1 MRINETK
8 PISLYFDYPYRKRKS
23 NQYHIMPKTVNQKLM
38 SWNLNQIIDVFL
50 EPCSAIL
57 LITWY
62 TYYIIYAKKII
73 NSIWFLR
80 LRRFIFKKH
89 KFKRRLN
96 CPPQKCVRS
105 LLLIILL
112 NKVLQALKRER
123 ITWSNGRHERWGGG
137 CCGMRKRRNGWISG
151 WHQCYNSV

>member
-1 MRINETK
+1 MSI
-8 PISLYFDYPYRKRKS
+8 
-23 NQYHIMPKTVNQKLM
+23 KTVM
-38 SWNLNQIIDVFL
+38 SRNLNQIIEVFL
-50 EPCSAIL
+50 ESCAAIL

-62 TYYIIYAKKII
+62 TYYIIYAKKDNQLTLIHQI
-73 NSIWFLR
+73 ASFY
-80 LRRFIFKKH
+80 FKKH

-123 ITWSNGRHERWGGG
+123 MTWSNGRHERWGGG

>member
-1 MRINETK
+1 MRRNYTH
-8 PISLYFDYPYRKRKS
+8 L
-23 NQYHIMPKTVNQKLM
+23 NMPKTVNQLKDIM
-38 SWNLNQIIDVFL
+38 AFESRQG
-50 EPCSAIL
+50 IL
-57 LITWY
+57 RTTRNFTNYLI
-62 TYYIIYAKKII
+62 YYNIYAKHNQLNLIP
-73 NSIWFLR
+73 SIASF
-80 LRRFIFKKH
+80 FYKH
-89 KFKRRLN
+89 KFKRRSI

-123 ITWSNGRHERWGGG
+123 MTWSNGRHERWGGG